1 MDPTHPELLEA
12 SELLDVAVRAA
23 RSGGEVLR
31 RMFGSDDLQVEEK
44 ARNDFVTG
52 ADRESERVIVDILLQ
67 AFPSHSILAEESGVH
82 AGGDD
87 AEAGDD
93 DVEVGGDDIEWMV
106 DPLDGTSNFMRG
118 VPYFCTSVACRRGVD
133 TLAGVVLDPL
143 RGDLFTAFAGGGARL
158 NGRPMRVRRSAGLE
172 GAFLATGFPFK
183 AHPALE
189 SYLDVFREVFLEAQ
203 AIRRCGAAALDLAY
217 TAAGIFDGF
226 FEFRLAP
233 WDLAAGCLLVEE
245 AGGVASDLDGG
256 SDYLSGGNVLA
267 GAPDLHRDLLAI
279 VSRHT
284 CEERM
289 DELVPR

>member
-1 MDPTHPELLEA
+1 M
-12 SELLDVAVRAA
+12 AA
-23 RSGGEVLR
+23 RGGGEVLR
-31 RMFGSDDLQVEEK
+31 RMFGSDDLQAEEK
-44 ARNDFVTG
+44 ARNDFVTR
-52 ADRESERVIVDILLQ
+52 ADRDSERVIVDILLK

-82 AGGDD
+82 ARRDEVDAGGDD
-87 AEAGDD
+87 
-93 DVEVGGDDIEWMV
+93 VEWVV
-106 DPLDGTSNFMRG
+106 DPLDGTSNFLRG
-118 VPYFCTSVACRRGVD
+118 VPYFCTSVACRRGGD

-143 RGDLFTAFAGGGARL
+143 RGDLFTAFAGGGAQR
-158 NGRPMRVRRSAGLE
+158 NGQPMRVRPSPGLE

-189 SYLDVFREVFLEAQ
+189 TYLEVFREVFLEAQ

-256 SDYLSGGNVLA
+256 TDYLSGGNVLA

-279 VSRHT
+279 IARHT
-284 CEERM
+284 GEDHM
-289 DELVPR
+289 DELVPRQF